1 MNKLFFV
8 LLVPIIFI
16 IGMSGCSSHRT
27 VASRSGIVPLT
38 KEFPD
43 LQARAANASV
53 EQKNDLRLE
62 IADTLSLRDALSLAL
77 MYNPELSVFSF
88 ETRIREAE
96 AIQASLL
103 PNPEIDAEIENF
115 AGSGAF
121 DGFQE
126 SELTVTI
133 GQLLELGNKRQKRTQ
148 VAVLGADMAA
158 WNYEVVRLDVFTRVV
173 KAFID
178 ELVIQQRI
186 DLQKELVKVAE
197 EFLQN
202 IEQRVNAGR
211 LSPAEIARAK
221 VEFLTTTIEMN
232 RLKKELQAATK
243 RLAATWGSTE
253 PKFKRVTGKL
263 DTKLILPSFEKLQAL
278 ISQNPD
284 IARWAVAIQQRE
296 AELAFEKS
304 QRIPD
309 LTISGGFRRL
319 NESGDNAFVMGLS
332 MPMLLFDHNQGNIQ
346 AAEYRRKQVEQQKRA
361 VEVSINTS
369 LSESYTKLSQA
380 YNEALILKTNVIVE
394 AKNAFDMISHGY
406 QMGKFGS
413 LDVLDAQRTL
423 FEVRAR
429 YLDAL
434 KEYHQS
440 SADLERLV
448 GKKISDLQ

>member
-8 LLVPIIFI
+8 LLASIIFI
-16 IGMSGCSSHRT
+16 MGMSGCASYRT
-27 VASRSGIVPLT
+27 IALQPDSVPLD
-38 KEFPD
+38 KEFHN
-43 LQARAANASV
+43 LQIVTGNVPAQQQFISQA
-53 EQKNDLRLE
+53 E
-62 IADTLSLRDALSLAL
+62 IADTLSLRQALSLAL
-77 MYNPELSVFSF
+77 RYNPELSVFSL

-103 PNPEIDAEIENF
+103 PNPEIDAEVENF
-115 AGSGAF
+115 AGSGSF

-133 GQLLELGNKRQKRTQ
+133 GQLLELGNKRQKRTR

-158 WNYEVVRLDVFTRVV
+158 WNYEVVKLDIFTQVV
-173 KAFID
+173 KRFFD
-178 ELVIQQRI
+178 VLVIQQRI
-186 DLQKELVKVAE
+186 ELQKELVNVAE
-197 EFLQN
+197 EFLRN

-221 VEFLTTTIEMN
+221 VELLTTTIEMN
-232 RLKKELQAATK
+232 RLKKEFLAATK

-253 PKFKRVTGKL
+253 PNFSRVTGKL
-263 DTKLILPSFEKLQAL
+263 DTELLLPSFEKLQAL
-278 ISQNPD
+278 ISQNPE

-296 AELAFEKS
+296 AELAFEKA

-309 LTISGGFRRL
+309 LTLGGGFRKL

-332 MPMLLFDHNQGNIQ
+332 MPILVFDRNQGNIQ
-346 AAEYRRKQVEQQKRA
+346 AAEYRKQQVEQEKRA
-361 VEVSINTS
+361 VEVSIKTS
-369 LSESYTKLSQA
+369 LAESYIKLSRA
-380 YNEALILKTNVIVE
+380 YDEAVTLRTKVIAE
-394 AKNAFDMISHGY
+394 AKNAFDMINQGY

-434 KEYHQS
+434 KDYHQAY
-440 SADLERLV
+440 ADLERLI
-448 GKKISDLQ
+448 GQKISELR